1 MGLLNRRVLCPIR
14 SPMSTTYPT
23 YDSPA
28 KPRKNP
34 LALPIFWASGLSL
47 ATGLPSD
54 ISDIQRNMLRRA
66 AAQTWKWRLGSLNVD
81 TRKNILQTS
90 RGCHE
95 AWCGQKLQRYRLR
108 ESEGRCAA
116 VVKLGIVPRWSP
128 YEDQSGVD
136 WGRDEIGGTRRSS
149 YSRTEGWSENKD
161 DLLGTVL
168 RGISGSGCEDDVER
182 KREQPGMEATS
193 ENMHSMHFM
202 AIFAIEA
209 GRWITLRNALLHY
222 ARLRTV

>member
-1 MGLLNRRVLCPIR
+1 MEPVRRSVR
-14 SPMSTTYPT
+14 
-23 YDSPA
+23 
-28 KPRKNP
+28 R
-34 LALPIFWASGLSL
+34 
-47 ATGLPSD
+47 
-54 ISDIQRNMLRRA
+54 ML
-66 AAQTWKWRLGSLNVD
+66 G
-81 TRKNILQTS
+81 
-90 RGCHE
+90 
-95 AWCGQKLQRYRLR
+95 
-108 ESEGRCAA
+108 EGRD
-116 VVKLGIVPRWSP
+116 R
-128 YEDQSGVD
+128 
-136 WGRDEIGGTRRSS
+136 RDSSWSS